1 MTGLAVTPDRPSP
14 TTTSDTQ
21 HPSVQTRSTASLC
34 RRLRGAAR
42 TPPRLT
48 TRSRPGHQ
56 CTGTDAKGGYNSRAR
71 RFQRRAHAVANGAAP
86 RWLTCS
92 VRLDPEQGA
101 YAGIPCWNG
110 RAAWLEHAAAVFRTH
125 YPPVR
130 REGDELSLK
139 AFLAVCAAMSTP
151 GRVDPA
157 TGRDARQAVATIA
170 AIAGV
175 SESVVQRTRR
185 YLRVSGLGT
194 EVLRGRQRTRDER
207 MASWRVGD
215 TARGWASVWALHPR
229 RPQPGDPPVDNHPQ
243 VTAMI
248 QQTGTPSGNG
258 PVGTSPSVRKL
269 VSTRHRPHAAGNEDG
284 AARRAT
290 TKEGRKAGRA
300 TPDGPG
306 LALAKRWRAQPD
318 CPGWVRRFSAETWSR
333 SLAAYAA
340 HGWTDR
346 DLTQALRDVAAMGI
360 RIYDDPRRPIPYLLM
375 LLRRSSIDERPTIAR
390 DAHAAE
396 ELAVARQRAAQGPQR
411 RAQHHQDRQAA
422 IAALS
427 RPARAEVLAIAA
439 AAAQRAQRNRER
451 ENERRSRWHHA
462 DQ

>member
-1 MTGLAVTPDRPSP
+1 VTGPAVTRDRPSP
-14 TTTSDTQ
+14 TTTSDIQ
-21 HPSVQTRSTASLC
+21 HPSVQTRSTASSC

-71 RFQRRAHAVANGAAP
+71 RFQRRARAVANGAAP
-86 RWLTCS
+86 CWLTCS

-110 RAAWLEHAAAVFRTH
+110 RTAWLAHAGTMFRTH
-125 YPPVR
+125 YPTVR

-139 AFLAVCAAMSTP
+139 AFMAVCAAMSTP
-151 GRVDPA
+151 GRIDPA

-170 AIAGV
+170 MRAGV

-185 YLRVSGLGT
+185 YLRLLGLGT

-229 RPQPGDPPVDNHPQ
+229 RPQPGDLPVDNHPQ

-258 PVGTSPSVRKL
+258 PVGTSPSVRNL
-269 VSTRHRPHAAGNEDG
+269 VSSRHRLRTADNEDG
-284 AARRAT
+284 ATRRAWT
-290 TKEGRKAGRA
+290 AADRKPGRA
-300 TPDGPG
+300 APDGPG
-306 LALAKRWRAQPD
+306 LALAKRWRAHPD
-318 CPGWVRRFSAETWSR
+318 CPGWARRFSAETWSR
-333 SLAAYAA
+333 SLSAYAA
-340 HGWTDR
+340 HGWTER
-346 DLTQALRDVAAMGI
+346 DLNQALRDVAAMGV
-360 RIYDDPRRPIPYLLM
+360 RIYEDPRRPIPYLLM
-375 LLRRSSIDERPTIAR
+375 LLRRSNIKERPTIR
-390 DAHAAE
+390 LDAQAAE
-396 ELAVARQRAAQGPQR
+396 DLAVARHRAAQAPQR

-427 RPARAEVLAIAA
+427 GPARAQVLAIAA
-439 AAAQRAQRNRER
+439 GAAQRAHRNRER
-451 ENERRSRWHHA
+451 ATERRSRW
-462 DQ
+462 Q

>member
-1 MTGLAVTPDRPSP
+1 MTGPAVTRDRPSP
-14 TTTSDTQ
+14 TTTSDIQ
-21 HPSVQTRSTASLC
+21 HLSVRTRSTASSC
-34 RRLRGAAR
+34 RRLRGDAR

-71 RFQRRAHAVANGAAP
+71 RFQRRARAVAEGASP
-86 RWLTCS
+86 CWLTCS

-110 RAAWLEHAAAVFRTH
+110 RTAWLAHAGTVFRTH
-125 YPPVR
+125 CPTVR

-151 GRVDPA
+151 GRIDPA

-170 AIAGV
+170 MRAGF

-185 YLRVSGLGT
+185 YLSALGLGT

-229 RPQPGDPPVDNHPQ
+229 RPQPGDPLVDNRPQ
-243 VTAMI
+243 VTVLI

-258 PVGTSPSVRKL
+258 PVGTSPSVRNL
-269 VSTRHRPHAAGNEDG
+269 VSTRQQSRAAGNEDG
-284 AARRAT
+284 APRRAS
-290 TKEGRKAGRA
+290 TKQGWKPGRA
-300 TPDGPG
+300 APDGPG
-306 LALAKRWRAQPD
+306 LALVKRWRAQPN
-318 CPGWVRRFSAETWSR
+318 CPGWAKRFSAETWSR
-333 SLAAYAA
+333 SLAEYAA
-340 HGWTDR
+340 HGWTER

-360 RIYDDPRRPIPYLLM
+360 RIYDDPHRPIPYLLM
-375 LLRRSSIDERPTIAR
+375 LLRRSNIKERPTIR
-390 DAHAAE
+390 IDAQAAE
-396 ELAVARQRAAQGPQR
+396 ELAEARQRAAQAPQR
-411 RAQHHQDRQAA
+411 RVQHHQDRQAA
-422 IAALS
+422 IAALGGL
-427 RPARAEVLAIAA
+427 ARTEVLVIAA
-439 AAAQRAQRNRER
+439 AAAQRAHRNRER
-451 ENERRSRWHHA
+451 ESERRRAWH
-462 DQ
+462 QGQ

>member
-1 MTGLAVTPDRPSP
+1 VTGPAVEADRPSP
-14 TTTSDTQ
+14 TTTPDTPPPPN
-21 HPSVQTRSTASLC
+21 HTPPSG

-48 TRSRPGHQ
+48 TRSWPGHQ
-56 CTGTDAKGGYNSRAR
+56 CTSTTSGRSSRAR
-71 RFQRRAHAVANGAAP
+71 RFQRRARAVAKGAAP
-86 RWLTCS
+86 CWLTCS

-101 YAGIPCWNG
+101 YAGIPCWSG
-110 RAAWLEHAAAVFRTH
+110 RAAWLGHVATVFRAH
-125 YPPVR
+125 YPTVR
-130 REGDELSLK
+130 RGGDELSLE
-139 AFLAVCAAMSTP
+139 AFLTVCAAMSAP

-170 AIAGV
+170 ASAGV

-185 YLRVSGLGT
+185 YLTVLGLGT

-215 TARGWASVWALHPR
+215 RGRGWASVWALHPR
-229 RPQPGDPPVDNHPQ
+229 RPQPSDLPVDDHPQ
-243 VTAMI
+243 VRVLI
-248 QQTGTPSGNG
+248 QQTGTPSVYG
-258 PVGTSPSVRKL
+258 PGGTSPSVRKL
-269 VSTRHRPHAAGNEDG
+269 VSSRHRSRVAGNEDG
-284 AARRAT
+284 TTRRTT
-290 TKEGRKAGRA
+290 TKMGRKPGRA
-300 TPDGPG
+300 VPDEPG

-318 CPGWVRRFSAETWSR
+318 CPGWAKRFSAETWSH

-340 HGWTDR
+340 HGWTER
-346 DLTQALRDVAAMGI
+346 DLNQALRDVAAMGI

-375 LLRRSSIDERPTIAR
+375 LLGRSSIDERPTMTR

-396 ELAVARQRAAQGPQR
+396 ELAVARQRATQAPHR
-411 RAQHHQDRQAA
+411 RAQHHKDRQAA
-422 IAALS
+422 IAALNG
-427 RPARAEVLAIAA
+427 PARAEVLAITA

-451 ENERRSRWHHA
+451 EKERSSCWREA

>member
-1 MTGLAVTPDRPSP
+1 M
-14 TTTSDTQ
+14 
-21 HPSVQTRSTASLC
+21 
-34 RRLRGAAR
+34 
-42 TPPRLT
+42 
-48 TRSRPGHQ
+48 
-56 CTGTDAKGGYNSRAR
+56 
-71 RFQRRAHAVANGAAP
+71 
-86 RWLTCS
+86 
-92 VRLDPEQGA
+92 RLDPEQGA
-101 YAGIPCWNG
+101 YAGVPCWNG
-110 RAAWLEHAAAVFRTH
+110 RTAWLAHAATVFRTH
-125 YPPVR
+125 YPTVR

-151 GRVDPA
+151 GRIDPA

-170 AIAGV
+170 MRAGF

-185 YLRVSGLGT
+185 YLSALGLGT

-243 VTAMI
+243 VTVLI

-258 PVGTSPSVRKL
+258 PVGTSPSVGNL
-269 VSTRHRPHAAGNEDG
+269 VSTRHRPRAAGNEDG
-284 AARRAT
+284 AARRTT
-290 TKEGRKAGRA
+290 TKKGRKAGRA